1 MKNIFPFFQHFFKNF
16 GNKIFELPLRMV
28 VKAYQ
33 FLKNRSPNVEV
44 SERSIDTESDLYE
57 RTNSIQCNL
66 PDVEKSC
73 LELKENQRQPGSF
86 ESISQSPARKRSI
99 LYADNDETANKI
111 MKIEAVNSSSEN
123 EEMEEIPH
131 CM

>member
-1 MKNIFPFFQHFFKNF
+1 
-16 GNKIFELPLRMV
+16 MV

-33 FLKNRSPNVEV
+33 FLKNQSPNVEV
-44 SERSIDTESDLYE
+44 SERSIDTESDLYD

-66 PDVEKSC
+66 PDVEKLC
-73 LELKENQRQPGSF
+73 FELKENQRQPGSF

-99 LYADNDETANKI
+99 PSAGNDETANKI
-111 MKIEAVNSSSEN
+111 MKIEAGTSSSEN
-123 EEMEEIPH
+123 EETEEIPH